1 MKKLLMLTL
10 FIITTLISNVGAQQ
24 VEMADGLRSSG
35 KIYVVVGVLC
45 IIFAGIVVYL
55 ISIDRKLEKLKKEAK
70 PHQHTL

>member
-1 MKKLLMLTL
+1 
-10 FIITTLISNVGAQQ
+10 
-24 VEMADGLRSSG
+24 MADGLRSSG